1 MRIGLAL
8 VAVGML
14 AVLAACGGGSA
25 TPPPAPKPSVPT
37 MVDEPIN
44 LTGPATRPCT
54 MLRPDQLA
62 QFHIVTPGT
71 MSPGP
76 LNTSSGTPVCTW
88 QPSQDSEPVYAA
100 AVDRHSGGLDAL
112 YRRRAHLP
120 VFQPFTESGY
130 PGVNTATSTNVLAH
144 GQCTV
149 QIEVSQNGAS
159 AGVLLDA
166 AVTVRDPQA
175 PDYTDPCPDAQ
186 SFAAAIIANS
196 QGQQP

>member
-1 MRIGLAL
+1 MRIGPAL
-8 VAVGML
+8 VAMC
-14 AVLAACGGGSA
+14 VLAAALTACGGGSA
-25 TPPPAPKPSVPT
+25 APPSRPTPSVPT

-44 LTGPATRPCT
+44 LAGVAAKPCA

-62 QFHIVTPGT
+62 QFHIVAPGT
-71 MSPGP
+71 VGSTP
-76 LNTSSGTPVCTW
+76 LSTSAGAPVCTW
-88 QPSQDSEPVYAA
+88 QPAQRTEGIYAA
-100 AVDRHSGGLDAL
+100 GVDLRSGGLDAL
-112 YRRRAHLP
+112 YRRRASLP

-130 PGVNTATSTNVLAH
+130 PGVNTATGTDVLAH
-144 GQCTV
+144 GRCTV
-149 QIEVSQNGAS
+149 QVEVA

-186 SFAAAIIANS
+186 SFAAAIIANA

>member
-1 MRIGLAL
+1 MRVGLAL

-14 AVLAACGGGSA
+14 AALTACGSGSA
-25 TPPPAPKPSVPT
+25 TPPPAPSVPT

-44 LTGPATRPCT
+44 LTGLATKPCA

-62 QFHIVTPGT
+62 QFRIVAPGT
-71 MSPGP
+71 MSPAP
-76 LNTSSGTPVCTW
+76 LSTSAGTPVCTW
-88 QPSQDSEPVYAA
+88 QPAQDSEPVYAA
-100 AVDRHSGGLDAL
+100 AVDRRSGGLDAL
-112 YRRRAHLP
+112 YRRRTHLP

-149 QIEVSQNGAS
+149 QIEVSS
-159 AGVLLDA
+159 GVLLDA
-166 AVTVRDPQA
+166 AVTVRDSQT